1 MQSHNNPDKKKSE
14 ASGRFFAAQEQ
25 LDYAAMRLAA
35 FTPLKP
41 GGIPGPASGFGLLP
55 GLFYWPIKAYNRS
68 EKEGGYMRKFFSH
81 KNVSWCIRILCI
93 ICLLFGGSALVLICA
108 GFSLPAKTGSAFLLL
123 TSLLFFI
130 VALDKN
136 LFALEKVFS
145 VLVGL
150 FLLWIVFWFD

>member
-1 MQSHNNPDKKKSE
+1 
-14 ASGRFFAAQEQ
+14 
-25 LDYAAMRLAA
+25 
-35 FTPLKP
+35 
-41 GGIPGPASGFGLLP
+41 
-55 GLFYWPIKAYNRS
+55 
-68 EKEGGYMRKFFSH
+68 MRKFFSH